1 MRGEKALVGLVWMSH
16 NYNLYDIKCAILAG
30 IAMVSVCLWH
40 GFMSHKMGS
49 DVQVVPGR
57 GWGVCPFFSGAT
69 AATSAR
75 KIQTSWWTRV
85 AVNLLLLW
93 VRLLRGPGSCCDL
106 VTWDEV
112 TW

>member
-1 MRGEKALVGLVWMSH
+1 MRGEKALVGLGWMSH

-57 GWGVCPFFSGAT
+57 GWGVCPFFSEAT

-75 KIQTSWWTRV
+75 KIQTCWWTRG
-85 AVNLLLLW
+85 AVNLLLLC
-93 VRLLRGPGSCCDL
+93 GATAACASSCCDL